1 MFNDTKANSPYFLKL
16 LLDRE
21 YMPTYRKSTH
31 HFIKQ
36 KTILITGA
44 GGSIG
49 SEICRQLLKYDPAKM
64 ILVGHGENSIYKIYQ
79 ELSGKSDIPIDTHIV
94 EIQNKERVDTLFEET
109 KPDYVFHVAAHKHVP
124 LMEKNPHSAIENN
137 LIGTMNLAEASG
149 RNYVRNFILV
159 STDKAANP
167 QNVMGATKKLAEKSL
182 LHFQE
187 KYLTNYAAVRFG
199 NVLDSRG
206 SVIPLFMEQIMSGGT
221 ITITHPEMTRY
232 FMSIEEA
239 AELVIEANP
248 YIVGGE
254 IFILKMGGPIKITEI
269 AERLIQKFGKK
280 DTTIEFTGIR
290 PGEKIHE
297 ELLEETEKEGLA
309 TVGEMLIGQA
319 SPFDFK
325 LIEMLRLTYK
335 DKSEQEIRQF
345 LLNIAN
351 NKNIVEVG

>member
-1 MFNDTKANSPYFLKL
+1 MFDDTKANSHYFLKL

-21 YMPTYRKSTH
+21 YTPRFENHTYQL
-31 HFIKQ
+31 IKQ
-36 KTILITGA
+36 KTVLITGA

-49 SEICRQLLKYDPAKM
+49 SEICRQLIKYEPAKM

-79 ELSGKSDIPIDTHIV
+79 ELMYKSNVSIDTHIV
-94 EIQNKERVDTLFEET
+94 EIQNQERVDKLFAET

-124 LMEKNPHSAIENN
+124 LMEKNPHSAVENN

-159 STDKAANP
+159 STDKAVNP
-167 QNVMGATKKLAEKSL
+167 YSVMGASKKLAEKSL

-187 KYLTNYAAVRFG
+187 KYITKYATVRFG

-206 SVIPLFMEQIMSGGT
+206 SVIPLFMEQILAGKP

-248 YIVGGE
+248 YINGGE
-254 IFILKMGGPIKITEI
+254 IFILKMGKPVKITQI
-269 AERLIQKFGKK
+269 AERLINKFGKR
-280 DTTIEFTGIR
+280 DIAIEFTGIR
-290 PGEKIHE
+290 AGEKLHE
-297 ELLEETEKEGLA
+297 ELLEASEKEGLL
-309 TVGEMLIGQA
+309 TVDKMLVGQA
-319 SPFDFK
+319 SSFDFTSIK
-325 LIEMLRLTYK
+325 ELILLYK
-335 DKSEQEIRQF
+335 NMNEQEIKQQ
-345 LLNIAN
+345 LLEITNQ
-351 NKNIVEVG
+351 KNAMEVG